1 MLLNDKQIRAR
12 CVDTARPMISPF
24 NPAQIRKADSG
35 RVISHGL
42 SCVGYDVTLDR
53 TFKVFRKLDQVI
65 QLLPPHL
72 QIIDPKNIQPELL
85 YDVVVKGP
93 TFTLPPRGYVLANTI
108 ETFAMPADV
117 AGTCMT
123 KSTYARCGLLVNVTP
138 LEPEWE
144 GFLTLELANLT
155 DLPMLLYVEEGIAQ
169 ILFNQIEEPETT
181 YADRAGKY
189 MGQPRQPV
197 LPVV

>member
-12 CVDTARPMISPF
+12 CVDTDRPMISPF
-24 NPAQIRKADSG
+24 NPAQIRKADGG

-42 SCVGYDVTLDR
+42 SSVGYDVTLDR
-53 TFKVFRKLDQVI
+53 TFKVFRRPEELKH
-65 QLLPPHL
+65 LPFEDTIL
-72 QIIDPKNIQPELL
+72 DPKNIQPHLF
-85 YDVVVKGP
+85 DDITVQGP
-93 TFTLPPRGYVLANTI
+93 TFILPPRGYALANTI
-108 ETFAMPADV
+108 ETFDMPADV

-138 LEPEWE
+138 LEPEWN

-169 ILFNQIEEPETT
+169 ILFNQIEKPETT

-189 MGQPRQPV
+189 MGQPRRPV